1 MDSQHKAIRALL
13 CTMAPK
19 RAISYIQS
27 FQLPEEEERY
37 LIQCDV
43 YDKSYDQVSDEFSTT
58 RSVIRDRRRKAYS
71 KIADAINH

>member
-27 FQLPEEEERY
+27 FQLPEEEELY

-43 YDKSYDQVSDEFSTT
+43 YDKSYDQVASEFSTT